1 MDRCIAFHR
10 GFHRGV
16 LNIGGKG
23 REGVAQLTQEYEQL
37 GDHYSPALHQLVA
50 RMLVVEP
57 SQRLDL
63 AAALRPGMGTMQKW
77 SMGAG
82 VNTLVWLFFKLF
94 PCVCTFNLC
103 LHLLSFIYTTST
115 YIYIYIYLSLSLSY
129 LYLFDPF

>member
-1 MDRCIAFHR
+1 MHCIPPQFPSQ
-10 GFHRGV
+10 V
-16 LNIGGKG
+16 LNIGKD

-82 VNTLVWLFFKLF
+82 ANTVVWLFFALF
-94 PCVCTFNLC
+94 C
-103 LHLLSFIYTTST
+103 LVESLLVEC
-115 YIYIYIYLSLSLSY
+115 
-129 LYLFDPF
+129 